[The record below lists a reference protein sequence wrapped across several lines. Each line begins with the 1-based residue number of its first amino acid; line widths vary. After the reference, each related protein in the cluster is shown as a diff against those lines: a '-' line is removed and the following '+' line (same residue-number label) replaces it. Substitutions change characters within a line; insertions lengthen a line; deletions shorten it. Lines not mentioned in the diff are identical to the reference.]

1 MSDSAA
7 SAQGVTFI
15 HLRAH
20 SAYSLSE
27 GALPVK
33 ALARLAVAH
42 DMPALAITDTN
53 NLFGAL
59 EFSETLVAKGV
70 QPIIGISLQVDM
82 GNNPAEQT
90 GRPVQLVRRPFLA
103 LLARNEAGYRNLMK
117 LTSRAW
123 LEHGESGAPHVEMD
137 ELATFGEGLICLTGG
152 PSGPV
157 NEAVADSQSKLA
169 EARMAAL
176 ADLFGDRLYVELQRH
191 GLDDE
196 RRAEPELVRLA
207 HAMKLPLVATNEP
220 YFAVPDDFAAQ
231 DALLCIADG
240 EVIAE
245 TDRRRLTPEHFF
257 KSPRDMARLFADV
270 PEAIEM
276 TVEVARRC
284 AFRPRPRAP
293 ILPAFTASGSPE
305 DEAAELRREARDG
318 LKERFERHPL
328 SPGYSREDYEKRLE
342 FELDVIIGMKFPG
355 YFLIVADFIKHAK
368 RQGIPVGPGRGSG
381 AGSLVAW
388 ALTITDLDPLRF
400 NLLFERFLNPER
412 VSMPDFDID
421 FCQDRRD
428 EVITYVQQKYGR
440 QQVAQIITFGKLQ
453 ARAVCRDVGRVLQMP
468 YGQVDRL
475 CKLIPANPANP
486 VTLKQAIEGEPRLQ
500 EERDRDET
508 VATML
513 AIGQKLE
520 GLYRHASTHAAGVVI
535 ADRPLDELVPLY
547 KDPRSSMPA
556 TQFNLKWVEPA
567 GLVKFDFLGLKTLT
581 VINEA
586 AKFIRQRQS
595 DFDIASI
602 PFDDPGVYRMLGEG
616 ATVGI
621 FQLESSGM
629 RDALK
634 RMHPDCI
641 EDIIAM
647 VALYRPGPMDNI
659 PRFIAC
665 KRGDEAPDS
674 LHPMIEPILKE
685 TYGIIVYQEQV
696 MQIAQVLS
704 GYSLGE
710 ADLLRRAM
718 GKKIKAEMDQQ
729 KERFVSGAI
738 ANGVEA
744 DRAGYIFELVAKFAG
759 YGFNKSHAAGYAI
772 IAYQTAWLKANHAEA
787 FIAASMT
794 LDMGNS
800 DKLQMFRSEAQR
812 LGVKLAPPSINRSG
826 VEFAVQDGVVQYSLA
841 ALKNVGKAAVEHIV
855 ALRAR
860 GGAFATQGDF
870 ARRIDPHHI
879 NRRALESLIKAGA
892 LDELNRNRAALV
904 AGIDV
909 ILATASRATS
919 DAAQGQSD
927 MFGAGGEGGA
937 EVALPTVEP
946 WMTMDQL
953 AAEFEAVGFYLSGHP
968 LDDYMASLGRIGI
981 DTFAAFHDKVLKKG
995 ATAARLAGTVVHR
1008 QERRSKSGNRFAFVG
1023 LSDPSG
1029 QYECICFS
1037 DTLAQH
1043 RDLLEPGKAV
1053 IVRVEADADGGEARL
1068 RLLGVE
1074 PLDKAAAGTASG
1086 LKVFLRDDSAL
1097 ESISA
1102 RLSNGGQAPVRL
1114 VMQLDDR
1121 EVDIAIG
1128 NHFTVSPRI
1137 KAAIKAIPGVVDV
1150 VDL

>member
-1 MSDSAA
+1 
-7 SAQGVTFI
+7 
-15 HLRAH
+15 
-20 SAYSLSE
+20 
-27 GALPVK
+27 
-33 ALARLAVAH
+33 
-42 DMPALAITDTN
+42 MPALAITDTN

-59 EFSETLVAKGV
+59 EFSETLAAKGV
-70 QPIIGISLQVDM
+70 QPIIGLSLQVDL
-82 GNNPAEQT
+82 GEASAEPT

-103 LLARNEAGYRNLMK
+103 LLARSEAGYRNLMK

-123 LEHGESGAPHVEMD
+123 LEHGENGDPHVGLD
-137 ELATFGEGLICLTGG
+137 ELETYAEGLICLTGG

-157 NEAVADSQSKLA
+157 NEAIIEGQSRLA
-169 EARMAAL
+169 EARMETL
-176 ADLFGDRLYVELQRH
+176 AGLYGDRLYVELQRH
-191 GLDDE
+191 GLDNE

-207 HAMKLPLVATNEP
+207 YAMKLPLVATNEP

-231 DALLCIADG
+231 DALLCIADS
-240 EVIAE
+240 EVIAAE
-245 TDRRRLTPEHFF
+245 DRRRLTPDHYF
-257 KSPRDMARLFADV
+257 KSARDMARLFADL

-284 AFRPRPRAP
+284 HFRPRPRAP
-293 ILPAFTASGSPE
+293 ILPAFTASGTAE
-305 DEAAELRREARDG
+305 DEAEELRREARAG
-318 LKERFERHPL
+318 LKARLERHPL
-328 SPGYSREDYEKRLE
+328 SPGFSREDYEKRLE

-355 YFLIVADFIKHAK
+355 YFLIVADFIKYAK
-368 RQGIPVGPGRGSG
+368 GQGIPVGPGRGSG
-381 AGSLVAW
+381 AGSVVAW
-388 ALTITDLDPLRF
+388 SLTITDLDPLRF

-428 EVITYVQQKYGR
+428 EVIAYVQKKYGR
-440 QQVAQIITFGKLQ
+440 EQVAQIITFGKLQ

-475 CKLIPANPANP
+475 SKLIPNNPASP
-486 VTLKQAIEGEPRLQ
+486 VTLKEAIDGEPRLQ
-500 EERDRDET
+500 EERDKDET
-508 VATML
+508 VRTML
-513 AIGQKLE
+513 EIGQKLE

-535 ADRPLDELVPLY
+535 GDRPLDELVPLY
-547 KDPRSSMPA
+547 KDPRSTMPA

-586 AKFIRQRQS
+586 AKFIRLKQP
-595 DFDIASI
+595 DFDISTI
-602 PFDDPGVYRMLGEG
+602 PVDDPGVYRMLGEG
-616 ATVGI
+616 NTVGI

-665 KRGDEAPDS
+665 KKGDEAPDY
-674 LHPMIEPILKE
+674 LHPMLEPILKE

-744 DRAGYIFELVAKFAG
+744 GRADYIFELVAKFAG

-772 IAYQTAWLKANHAEA
+772 IAYQTAWLKANHPEA

-794 LDMGNS
+794 LDMGNT
-800 DKLQMFRSEAQR
+800 DKLQMFRAEAQR
-812 LGVKLAPPSINRSG
+812 LGVRVASPSVNRSS
-826 VEFAVQDGVVQYSLA
+826 VDFTVHDGVVQYSLA

-855 ALRAR
+855 AVRAE
-860 GGAFATQGDF
+860 GGPFTSDGDF

-892 LDELNRNRAALV
+892 FDDLNRNRAALA
-904 AGIDV
+904 AGIEV
-909 ILATASRATS
+909 ILATANRAAS
-919 DAAQGQSD
+919 DAALGQNNL
-927 MFGAGGEGGA
+927 FGGEGGPDM
-937 EVALPTVEP
+937 ALPATEP
-946 WMTMDQL
+946 WMTMDLL

-968 LDDYMASLGRIGI
+968 LDDYMPSLARIGI
-981 DTFAAFHDKVLKKG
+981 DTYAAFHDKVMKKG

-1037 DTLAQH
+1037 DTLAQY
-1043 RDLLEPGKAV
+1043 RELLEPGKAV
-1053 IVRVEADADGGEARL
+1053 IVKVEADADGSEARL
-1068 RLLGVE
+1068 RLQGVE
-1074 PLDKAAAGTASG
+1074 ALDKAAANATNG
-1086 LKVFLRDDSAL
+1086 LKIFLRDGAAVDSIAQ
-1097 ESISA
+1097 
-1102 RLSNGGQAPVRL
+1102 RLTNGGRAPVRL

-1121 EVDIAIG
+1121 DVDIAIG